1 MKNKEATKLKV
12 DSKIDSYLKEIK
24 GQYSGGK
31 LYNAFYNYQKQSIY
45 SSWGKSNWS
54 GNYKSSSVVSN
65 IPVINFVYNKLNF
78 LGWHSKI
85 CEEIINLPKDK
96 NELLRFYFCL
106 ESFCNIYNDVIDQI
120 LVDWDCYCKN
130 RFQIIKN
137 LMIEKHPRHEDIINS
152 IFETSD
158 NCYKIID
165 LKFLECNFIDLSLS
179 DSFRQIYKLKLECE
193 KY

>member
-1 MKNKEATKLKV
+1 MKNQEVTKVNDYV
-12 DSKIDSYLKEIK
+12 DSFLKELK
-24 GQYSGGK
+24 EEYNGNNK
-31 LYNAFYNYQKQSIY
+31 LYNAFYNYQKSAIY
-45 SSWGKSNWS
+45 SNWGKSNWS
-54 GNYKSSSVVSN
+54 NYRKSFVVSN

-85 CEEIINLPKDK
+85 CEKIKNLPKDK

-106 ESFCNIYNDVIDQI
+106 ESFCNIYNDIIDQI
-120 LVDWDCYCKN
+120 LVDWDCYCSN